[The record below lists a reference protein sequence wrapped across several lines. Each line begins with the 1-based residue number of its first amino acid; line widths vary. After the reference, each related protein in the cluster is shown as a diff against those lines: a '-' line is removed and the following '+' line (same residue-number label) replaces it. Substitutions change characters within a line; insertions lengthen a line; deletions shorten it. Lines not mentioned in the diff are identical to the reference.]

1 LRPLPRP
8 ISSPL
13 KWVAPLNDQ
22 KPIWRSTGLKS
33 MVDDVSCECEISVAL
48 VAALTFGLSHTS
60 GGTILADIAVAA
72 VSLLVG
78 AIAVRS
84 MIAISRHT
92 FLPRPER
99 ATQLRAEVEKIAV
112 GEAMSG

>member
-1 LRPLPRP
+1 
-8 ISSPL
+8 
-13 KWVAPLNDQ
+13 
-22 KPIWRSTGLKS
+22 

-72 VSLLVG
+72 VSLLVA

-92 FLPRPER
+92 FLPPPER
-99 ATQLRAEVEKIAV
+99 ATQLHAEVERIAV